1 MDSHGHTLG
10 IGDEKCSDLVLSALV
25 RAHFCEL
32 IAPKVEHGMSDL
44 FLMRML
50 SLMDAILELPM
61 GVVIEGL
68 PLDPNTKTELLQA
81 KIGRETPLTPIYHLM
96 LAREAGDWED
106 ITSLAEKLKLSLPC
120 VNRGIQRCNGM
131 GSGRDSGIGGAAEVS
146 QSIKQRL
153 KSRRSGAI
161 GSAEAS
167 RDCTLRPPSCWLQ
180 IHLAGSRSQLLL
192 HDQDSAVVRL
202 GSAMGFEPR
211 SAKKS

>member
-1 MDSHGHTLG
+1 MLRPG
-10 IGDEKCSDLVLSALV
+10 LSALV

-32 IAPKVEHGMSDL
+32 IAPKVEHGMSDG
-44 FLMRML
+44 FLMGML

-120 VNRGIQRCNGM
+120 VNRVFNDAMAWAR
-131 GSGRDSGIGGAAEVS
+131 AVTV
-146 QSIKQRL
+146 
-153 KSRRSGAI
+153 
-161 GSAEAS
+161 GSAE
-167 RDCTLRPPSCWLQ
+167 RPRCPSQ
-180 IHLAGSRSQLLL
+180 
-192 HDQDSAVVRL
+192 
-202 GSAMGFEPR
+202 
-211 SAKKS
+211 